1 MKWLWF
7 FLSVAS
13 VVAADV
19 ASLVADREAIER
31 VYYHHRIGDQPSFEK
46 TLSSAQIRELVQR
59 DLWKETVLRKHYGIE
74 INEAQVTAEILRINS
89 ATRAPETLAE
99 LRAALGN
106 DANRFARSVVKPLL
120 VEREL
125 RERFDNDS
133 RLHTQ
138 PRQEM
143 ERAREKLLRDKAA
156 GASLEKLVADLGQ
169 PVRDQLS
176 EKTFWFGARRE
187 QKPDP
192 AGDGSTEHRKHFGP
206 ATPIPSSTAV
216 QTARKLYFEDLPGA
230 LKQVLRAQLRQAGD
244 VSAVIEMPEAFTLYL
259 AKERTAESLSVLIYS
274 LPKRS
279 YEEWLDEQHE
289 SKR

>member
-19 ASLVADREAIER
+19 ASLVTDREAIER

-46 TLSSAQIRELVQR
+46 TLSTAQIRELVQR
-59 DLWKETVLRKHYGIE
+59 DLWKKTVLRKHYGIE
-74 INEAQVTAEILRINS
+74 ISEAQVTAEILRINS

-99 LRAALGN
+99 LKAALGN

-125 RERFDNDS
+125 HERFDNDS

-156 GASLEKLVADLGQ
+156 GASLEKLLADLGQ
-169 PVRDQLS
+169 PAGDQLS
-176 EKTFWFGARRE
+176 ERTFWFGARRD
-187 QKPDP
+187 QKPD
-192 AGDGSTEHRKHFGP
+192 ARFAFGN
-206 ATPIPSSTAV
+206 A
-216 QTARKLYFEDLPGA
+216 AR
-230 LKQVLRAQLRQAGD
+230 
-244 VSAVIEMPEAFTLYL
+244 
-259 AKERTAESLSVLIYS
+259 
-274 LPKRS
+274 
-279 YEEWLDEQHE
+279 
-289 SKR
+289 